1 MKQIISTFFSL
12 ILVLNINYC
21 QVRLPKYISDGL
33 VLQRDQ
39 PIKIWG
45 YASPDEKVTVQF
57 VKKEYQTI
65 TRKDSTWHVI
75 LPAQVAGGPH
85 NISIKGSNQ
94 IMVKNVL
101 FGDVWLC
108 SGQSNME
115 LPIER
120 LKDFYLEVYRS
131 AINPNIR
138 QFTVPKTYD
147 FITQKNDISDGSWIE
162 VNPKTIKDFS
172 GVAYFFAARIYESE
186 KIPIGL
192 INSALGGSP
201 AQSWIS
207 EEGLKKFPEYLDVAY
222 QFRQEKYIDSIKN
235 YNDNRHRNWYKKL
248 NESDEGLKNL
258 WHQPGI
264 DRSSWNTA
272 SMPALWSSF
281 DTNMKP
287 GAIWMHKTFEI
298 NKRQVGQ
305 PARLFLGCIVD
316 ADSVYVNGQF
326 VGTTSYQYPPRK
338 YEIPIT
344 LLKEG
349 INEIA
354 IRVIDEN
361 GRGGFV
367 KDKPYEIVFKDKSSI
382 NLEGEWRY
390 KVGCEVVKI
399 EPHVFIQWKP
409 LGLYNA
415 MIHPL
420 FHYPIKGVLWYQGES
435 NTGKPNE
442 YYALMNELIN
452 NWRTGWNNQE
462 LPFYFVQL
470 ANFMES
476 KEMPAE
482 SNWAAL
488 RQQQLDMLKIPN
500 TGMAVTIDIGEW
512 NDIHPLNKKDVG
524 ERLARHALKNQYGKK
539 EIIVSGPLV
548 KKHKVN
554 KNKVTLD
561 FDFVKNGI
569 KKTET
574 LKHFE
579 LAGEDKKFVKANA
592 IIKGKTVVLQ
602 SNQITSPRYVRY
614 AWADN
619 PDGVNFYNQE
629 GLPASPF
636 ELKLKN

>member
-1 MKQIISTFFSL
+1 MKQIIATFLTLLLIITLGFS
-12 ILVLNINYC
+12 
-21 QVRLPKYISDGL
+21 QVRLPKYISDGM

-45 YASPDEKVTVQF
+45 FASPDENVMVRF
-57 VKKEYQTI
+57 VGKEYTSVAQ
-65 TRKDSTWHVI
+65 KDSTWSVM
-75 LPAQVAGGPH
+75 LPPQMAGGPH
-85 NISIKGSNQ
+85 NISIKGYNQ

-120 LKDFYLEVYRS
+120 LKDAYPELYRS
-131 AINPNIR
+131 ARNPMIR

-147 FITQKNDISDGSWIE
+147 FKNEKEDISGGSWIE
-162 VNPKTIKDFS
+162 VSPKTIKDFS
-172 GVAYFFAARIYESE
+172 GVAYFFAAKVYESE

-207 EEGLKKFPEYLDVAY
+207 EEGLKKFPEYLDIVY
-222 QFRQEKYIDSIKN
+222 QYRNEKYVDSIKN
-235 YNDNRHRNWYKKL
+235 YNANRHSNWYKKL
-248 NESDEGLKNL
+248 NESDEGLKQH
-258 WHQPGI
+258 WAQTDI
-264 DRSSWNTA
+264 DRSTWKTA
-272 SMPALWSSF
+272 AMPSLWSSF
-281 DTNMKP
+281 DSNMKP
-287 GAIWMHKTFEI
+287 GAIWMHRTFDVS
-298 NKRQVGQ
+298 KKQVGQ
-305 PARLFLGCIVD
+305 TARLFLGCIVD

-326 VGTTSYQYPPRK
+326 AGTTSYQYPPRK
-338 YEIPIT
+338 YEIPGS

-349 INEIA
+349 KNEIT

-367 KDKPYEIVFKDKSSI
+367 KDKPYEIVFKDKSTI
-382 NLEGEWRY
+382 KLEGEWRY

-399 EPHVFIQWKP
+399 EPHIFIQWKP
-409 LGLYNA
+409 MGLYNA

-420 FHYPIKGVLWYQGES
+420 FNYPIKGMLWYQGES
-435 NTGKPNE
+435 NVGKPNE
-442 YYALMNELIN
+442 YFALMNELIH
-452 NWRTGWNNQE
+452 NWRAGWNNAE

-470 ANFMES
+470 ANFLEA
-476 KEMPAE
+476 KEMPVE

-524 ERLARHALKNQYGKK
+524 ERLALHALKNQYAKK
-539 EIIVSGPLV
+539 DIIISGPLV
-548 KKHKVN
+548 KKHKVS
-554 KNKVTLD
+554 KNKVTLE
-561 FDFVKNGI
+561 FDFVQNGI
-569 KKTET
+569 KKVDA
-574 LKHFE
+574 LKYFE
-579 LAGEDKKFVKANA
+579 LASDDKKFVKATA
-592 IIKGKTVVLQ
+592 VIKGKSIVLQ
-602 SNQITSPRYVRY
+602 SDQITAPKYVRY

-619 PDGVNFYNQE
+619 PEDVNFFNME

-636 ELKLKN
+636 ELKL

>member
-1 MKQIISTFFSL
+1 MKQIIATFLTLLL
-12 ILVLNINYC
+12 IITLGYS
-21 QVRLPKYISDGL
+21 QVRLPKYISDGM

-45 YASPDEKVTVQF
+45 FASPDEKVMVRFAGKDYASLTQ
-57 VKKEYQTI
+57 
-65 TRKDSTWHVI
+65 KDSIWSVM
-75 LPAQVAGGPH
+75 LPAQLAGGPH
-85 NISIKGSNQ
+85 NISIKGYNQ

-120 LKDFYLEVYRS
+120 LKDAYPELYRS
-131 AINPNIR
+131 ARNPMIR
-138 QFTVPKTYD
+138 QFTVPKAYD
-147 FITQKNDISDGSWIE
+147 FNSQKEDISGGSWIE
-162 VNPKTIKDFS
+162 VSPKTIKDFS
-172 GVAYFFAARIYESE
+172 GVAYFFAAKVFESE

-207 EEGLKKFPEYLDVAY
+207 EEGLKKFPEYLDIVY
-222 QFRQEKYIDSIKN
+222 QYRNEKYVDSIKN
-235 YNDNRHRNWYKKL
+235 YNANRHSNWYKKL
-248 NESDEGLKNL
+248 NESDEGLKQH
-258 WHQPGI
+258 WSQTDI
-264 DRSSWNTA
+264 DRSTWKTA
-272 SMPALWSSF
+272 TMPSLWSSF
-281 DTNMKP
+281 DSNMKP
-287 GAIWMHKTFEI
+287 GAIWMHRTFEVS
-298 NKRQVGQ
+298 KKQLGQ
-305 PARLFLGCIVD
+305 SARLFLGCIVD
-316 ADSVYVNGQF
+316 ADTVYVNGQF
-326 VGTTSYQYPPRK
+326 AGTTSYQYPPRK
-338 YEIPIT
+338 YEIPGS

-349 INEIA
+349 KNEIT

-367 KDKPYEIVFKDKSSI
+367 KDKPYEIVFKDKSTI

-399 EPHVFIQWKP
+399 EPHIFIQWKP
-409 LGLYNA
+409 MGLYNA

-420 FHYPIKGVLWYQGES
+420 FNYPIKGMLWYQGES
-435 NTGKPNE
+435 NVGKPNE
-442 YYALMNELIN
+442 YFALMNELIH
-452 NWRTGWNNQE
+452 NWRAGWNNAE

-470 ANFMES
+470 ANFLEA
-476 KEMPAE
+476 KEMPVE

-524 ERLARHALKNQYGKK
+524 ERLALHALKNQYAKK
-539 EIIVSGPLV
+539 DIIISGPLV
-548 KKHKVN
+548 KKHKVS
-554 KNKVTLD
+554 KNKVTLE
-561 FDFVKNGI
+561 FNFVQNGI
-569 KKTET
+569 KKVDA
-574 LKHFE
+574 LKYFE
-579 LAGEDKKFVKANA
+579 LAGDDKKFVKATA
-592 IIKGKTVVLQ
+592 VIKSKSIVLQ
-602 SNQITSPRYVRY
+602 SDQINAPKYVRY

-619 PDGVNFYNQE
+619 PEYVNFFNME

-636 ELKLKN
+636 ELKL

>member
-1 MKQIISTFFSL
+1 MNRYFATFIVIVLLISTGFS
-12 ILVLNINYC
+12 

-45 YASPDEKVTVQF
+45 YASPDEKVTIRF
-57 VKKEYQTI
+57 ANKEYQLI
-65 TRKDSTWHVI
+65 TQKDSIWEVM
-75 LPAQVAGGPH
+75 LPAQIAGGPH
-85 NISIKGSNQ
+85 NITIKGSNQ
-94 IMVKNVL
+94 IIVKNVL

-120 LKDFYLEVYRS
+120 LKDFYPEVYLS
-131 AINPNIR
+131 ARNPYIR

-147 FITQKNDISDGSWIE
+147 FKTQKNDISGGSWIE
-162 VNPKTIKDFS
+162 VSPKKIKDFS
-172 GVAYFFAARIYESE
+172 GVAYFFAAKVYESE

-222 QFRQEKYIDSIKN
+222 KFREEKYVDSIKN
-235 YNDNRHRNWYKKL
+235 YNDNRHKNWYKKL
-248 NESDEGLKNL
+248 NEIDHGLKNQ
-258 WHQPGI
+258 WQQSDI
-264 DRSSWNTA
+264 DRSDWKTA

-281 DTNMKP
+281 DPNMKP
-287 GAIWMHKTFEI
+287 GAIWMNKSFEV
-298 NKRQVGQ
+298 NKKQAGQ
-305 PARLFLGCIVD
+305 TARLFLGCIVD

-338 YEIPIT
+338 YELPIAI
-344 LLKEG
+344 LKEG
-349 INEIA
+349 LNEIT

-367 KDKPYEIVFKDKSSI
+367 KDKPYEIVFKDNSTI
-382 NLEGEWRY
+382 NLEGEWQY
-390 KVGCEVVKI
+390 KVGCEVDKI

-409 LGLYNA
+409 MGLYNA

-420 FHYPIKGVLWYQGES
+420 FNYPIKGVLWYQGES

-442 YYALMNELIN
+442 YYALMNELIY

-476 KEMPAE
+476 KEMPTE

-524 ERLARHALKNQYGKK
+524 ERLALHALKNQYGKK

-548 KKHKVN
+548 KNFKVN

-574 LKHFE
+574 LKRFE

-614 AWADN
+614 GWADN